1 MRRPIPNKPAKL
13 YGSFAVFLGQPSVE
27 EVMERFIRPVELTAD
42 PAERLLQAQRT
53 IGALLG
59 LLAFNA
65 DGAHGFFFYKEV
77 FDRLA
82 TITGMSPDALVTCAG
97 VANS

>member
-1 MRRPIPNKPAKL
+1 MRRPIPNKPLKL
-13 YGSFAVFLGQPSVE
+13 CGSFTVFIGQPSVE
-27 EVMERFIRPVELTAD
+27 EVIERFIRRVELTTD
-42 PAERLLQAQRT
+42 PTERLIQAQRA
-53 IGALLG
+53 IGALMG

-65 DGAHGFFFYKEV
+65 DGAHDIFFLKDV
-77 FDRLA
+77 FNRLA